1 MRHFVI
7 ESTYLVP
14 FDQLG
19 DNIALHRA
27 FLQTGYDRGLLLCSG
42 PQSSRK
48 GGLIVARAESP
59 DAIQQFMAG
68 DPYQQKG
75 LASYRY
81 VEFEPVKRQAF
92 LEKWIAG

>member
-1 MRHFVI
+1 MKHFII

-19 DNIALHRA
+19 EKIALHRA

-42 PQSSRK
+42 PQASRK
-48 GGLIVARAESP
+48 GGLIVARAESL
-59 DAIQQFMAG
+59 DAIEKFMAG
-68 DPYQQKG
+68 DPYQQMG

-92 LEKWIAG
+92 LEAWIAG